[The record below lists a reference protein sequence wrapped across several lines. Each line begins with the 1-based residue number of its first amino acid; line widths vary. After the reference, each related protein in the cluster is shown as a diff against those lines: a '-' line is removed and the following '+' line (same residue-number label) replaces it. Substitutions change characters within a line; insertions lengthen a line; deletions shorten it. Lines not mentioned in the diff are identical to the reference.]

1 MEEANESAWS
11 DLINF
16 WAREY
21 KRLFCS
27 PEGDVSLPPQEK
39 VPEEEMRTYVDNYKK
54 WFSEK
59 INRNA
64 QNEKLEK
71 LQKVAGKLKM
81 DLQTLNEIIEYMK
94 KNLTMMLLCAMAI
107 VTIAGCASLEERLAS
122 ADYETRKDAETELYS
137 NAINSGSESEVLS
150 AVNRMT
156 CDDLLAAVAASTNPE
171 KITRAAVEKMK
182 EEKWL
187 SSVAVY
193 GKSMEI
199 QKIAIGKMQDQDLL
213 LEVYR
218 SLSDEQLRF
227 KAVERMRPETIAKLP
242 YSSAMAIRWKDI
254 SSQQLLERIVAR
266 DLTKVPESEWG
277 ALIAKITDEA
287 LHDKVQESLAYVYA
301 SNYDSLSDGAKSI
314 LVANISDKDILE
326 EMITEPDEREL
337 EREER
342 DRISKQKRIKR
353 SIEQEE
359 SRVAYWKG
367 QSGSES
373 HKRNLR
379 DAQQKL
385 AQHQEEL
392 RKLKEDAPRHI
403 YVQDESGRA
412 PLYEKLGDGFLVKM
426 ANEKMKGLRNF
437 HEGDSAKWDECNA
450 VVGKIKSQ
458 ELRVGFYAQFLTKIG
473 KDEEESDGKT
483 VSCAF
488 FGSYTHYRWTSAD
501 AAKAQMFVDAWGL
514 DKSPTIVEGL
524 LLKNVAGYRY
534 LIKYASADML
544 LKLMKTGA
552 LKTPGLQISAIR
564 KIDPNSLDMALYNS
578 IKNDDVRKVMMARMP
593 ESVKKDAEKANAA
606 VIDELLLKAKNSG
619 AFNLKGFYVG
629 MPIADAKRLVSY
641 YLPGSRVVI
650 TKDNNI
656 EIDVVHGG
664 ESDVTPMY
672 FCRAGKD
679 GLVNLLNFDRKR
691 FLNKWFS
698 YDVQNYEEWAAAF
711 GRDNGCDF
719 REKIIKGGKDLGSV
733 WIKVS
738 QEAYQYKNNMKGCVL
753 TYFGEKTVVDPNGE
767 GNVMTELLE
776 SNSNEEAYRRGRRL
790 GMAEG
795 LRIWVKNGW
804 ENEAGARE
812 GTLRLERLK
821 DE

>member
-1 MEEANESAWS
+1 
-11 DLINF
+11 
-16 WAREY
+16 
-21 KRLFCS
+21 
-27 PEGDVSLPPQEK
+27 
-39 VPEEEMRTYVDNYKK
+39 MRTYVDNYKK

-59 INRNA
+59 IDRNA
-64 QNEKLEK
+64 QNEKIEK
-71 LQKVAGKLKM
+71 LQKIAGKLKM

-122 ADYETRKDAETELYS
+122 ADYETRKDAEAELYS
-137 NAINSGSESEVLS
+137 NAINSGSESEVLL

-242 YSSAMAIRWKDI
+242 YSSAMAIRWKDV
-254 SSQQLLERIVAR
+254 SSQQLLEKIIAR
-266 DLTKVPESEWG
+266 DLMKVPESEWG

-301 SNYDSLSDGAKSI
+301 SNYDSLSNGAKSV
-314 LVANISDKDILE
+314 LLANISDKDVLE
-326 EMITEPDEREL
+326 EMVTEPDANDL
-337 EREER
+337 EREAR
-342 DRISKQKRIKR
+342 DRKYKQKEIKR
-353 SIEQEE
+353 KIEREE
-359 SRVAYWKG
+359 GTVKFLKERVKKLHDHWRFNDEK
-367 QSGSES
+367 EER
-373 HKRNLR
+373 KNLNEHV
-379 DAQQKL
+379 AEL
-385 AQHQEEL
+385 AQYQEEL
-392 RKLKEDAPRHI
+392 RKFKEEEPRYV
-403 YVQDESGRA
+403 YVQDEFGRA
-412 PLYEKLGDGFLVKM
+412 PLYEKLGDDFLVKM

-437 HEGDSAKWDECNA
+437 HEADSAKWDECNA

-483 VSCAF
+483 VWVPII
-488 FGSYTHYRWTSAD
+488 GSYTHYRWTSAD

-514 DKSPTIVEGL
+514 DKSPVIVEGL

-564 KIDPNSLDMALYNS
+564 KIDPNSLDMALYNL

-719 REKIIKGGKDLGSV
+719 REKVIKGGKDLGSV

-767 GNVMTELLE
+767 GNVMTALLE